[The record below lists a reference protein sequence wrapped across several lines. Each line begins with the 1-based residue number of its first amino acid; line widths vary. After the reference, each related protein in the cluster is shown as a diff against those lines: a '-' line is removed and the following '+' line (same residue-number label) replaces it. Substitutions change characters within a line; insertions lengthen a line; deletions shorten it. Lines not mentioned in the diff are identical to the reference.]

1 MRRQRIVFA
10 VIGMV
15 FALAIL
21 LTMSSCNL
29 FGTGTL
35 TLRNYSTRDIDFV
48 TWTSDDGTVYDFG
61 DDLVYDDVAG
71 WVYGI
76 AVLGMDSRQVSFGSN
91 YIYFFFTDS
100 IQYYRTAAAVDVG
113 LFTDGEFTFYDTT
126 FIYTATLQGGSTTTQ
141 VYSIVPVP
149 GSKPTK

>member
-1 MRRQRIVFA
+1 MRRPRIVFA

-21 LTMSSCNL
+21 LSMSSCNL

-35 TLRNYSTRDIDFV
+35 TIRNYSTRDIDFV

-91 YIYFFFTDS
+91 YIYFYFTDS
-100 IQYYRTAAAVDVG
+100 IQYYRTAAVVDVG
-113 LFTDGEFTFYDTT
+113 
-126 FIYTATLQGGSTTTQ
+126 
-141 VYSIVPVP
+141 
-149 GSKPTK
+149 